1 MDGGDQGTIGGNM
14 ELAALELLTTIGVSF
29 SLLATAFVVT
39 AVCLERA
46 GSLGRV
52 EPARISR

>member
-1 MDGGDQGTIGGNM
+1 M

-39 AVCLERA
+39 AVCFERA
-46 GSLGRV
+46 DSLGRA
-52 EPARISR
+52 ELARISR